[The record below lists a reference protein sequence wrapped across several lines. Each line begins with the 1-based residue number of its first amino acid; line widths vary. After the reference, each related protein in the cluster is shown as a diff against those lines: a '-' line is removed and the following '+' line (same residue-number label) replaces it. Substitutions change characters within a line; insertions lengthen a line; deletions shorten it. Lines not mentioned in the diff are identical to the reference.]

1 LDLTTV
7 YIADFTRFC
16 TDKFDLR
23 SKAQSLFEPRKRP
36 EIPISQIFLLVVG
49 ALALRKQSF
58 HQIDLFARNKG
69 AKKWLGSRRPMV
81 ASDATLGRVLPQMN
95 TTELRALVHDAY
107 GLLRRKGHGKLELP
121 SGRKIRA
128 AAVDGT
134 CWGKRYASAVEMLG
148 EAPVVLDFQP
158 APGQGHEL
166 ATSEAVLRRVFYQ
179 FHDLEGGLAD
189 IVLGDGAYITQNM
202 LRLCR
207 DELGT
212 HLLVKTTEL
221 ETLLVL
227 KDAEVLFNAPGD
239 LAAGIEHHRGID
251 VERRFSYE
259 IWAASGF
266 EHDGFDG
273 PLKVARVR
281 TEPLKGKEDA
291 ETFWIITTDT
301 TLSGQDMRELAHR
314 RWTIENQGFR
324 ALNDAMNS
332 KHVWTRGKNS
342 EDTFEGLML
351 MMTLSFMLVVAY
363 HAQVDKDALWEKFHL
378 RRLTLKHLAQEWLI
392 SLYHAV
398 PLWADAG

>member
-1 LDLTTV
+1 MNLT
-7 YIADFTRFC
+7 DFTRFC
-16 TDKFDLR
+16 TDQFDLR
-23 SKAQSLFEPRKRP
+23 TKAQDLFEPRQRP

-69 AKKWLGSRRPMV
+69 AKKWLGSKRPMV
-81 ASDATLGRVLPQMN
+81 ASDATLGRVLPQMD
-95 TTELRALVHDAY
+95 TTGLRALVHDAY
-107 GLLRRKGHGKLELP
+107 GLLHRKGHGHLKLP

-166 ATSEAVLRRVFYQ
+166 AASEAVLRRVFYR
-179 FHDLEGGLAD
+179 FRDLEGGLAE

-207 DELGT
+207 KELGT

-227 KDAEVLFNAPGD
+227 KDAEALFNAAEDPIST
-239 LAAGIEHHRGID
+239 IEHHRGID
-251 VERRFSYE
+251 ENRGFSYE
-259 IWAASGF
+259 TWAASGF
-266 EHDGFDG
+266 EHEGFDG
-273 PLKVARVR
+273 KLKVARVR
-281 TEPLKGKEDA
+281 TEPLKGKEGA

-351 MMTLSFMLVVAY
+351 MMTLSFMLLMAY
-363 HAQVDKDALWEKFHL
+363 HGQVDKEALWKKFRL
-378 RRLTLKHLAQEWLI
+378 RGLTLKHLSQEWLI
-392 SLYHAV
+392 SLHHAI
-398 PLWADAG
+398 PLWTEAG